1 MRRGSD
7 TRFALIVPTL
17 NEANNIQT
25 LLRRA
30 CDALATIEYDWEI
43 LVVDDSSRDGT
54 DTVVQDYALQQP
66 RVRLI
71 ARRGERGLAGAIT
84 YGWSQTDAELLG
96 VIDADLQ
103 HPPELL
109 PKLMDGISDGIDI
122 VIASRYLRPHSMDG
136 WNPMRKLLSRL
147 SVLASL
153 PVQRRTIR
161 VRDPLS
167 GFFVI
172 RRECILGLDFQK
184 TGFKLLL
191 EVLAKARIKQ
201 VREVPYKFSPRT
213 QDHSK
218 ANWTTGLHYAA
229 LLMKLVH
236 RSRSVENEE

>member
-7 TRFALIVPTL
+7 TRFALIIPTL

-25 LLRRA
+25 VLRRA
-30 CDALATIEYDWEI
+30 CEALATVEYEWEI
-43 LVVDDSSRDGT
+43 LVVDDSSKDGT
-54 DTVVQDYALQQP
+54 GAIVQDYVLQHP

-71 ARRGERGLAGAIT
+71 TRKGERGLAGAIT
-84 YGWSQTDAELLG
+84 HGWSQADADLLG

-109 PKLMDGISDGIDI
+109 PQLIDGISGGADI

-147 SVLASL
+147 SVMASL

-167 GFFVI
+167 GFFVV
-172 RRECILGLDFQK
+172 RRECIAGLDFQK

-191 EVLAKARIKQ
+191 EVLAKARIKE
-201 VREVPYKFSPRT
+201 VREVPYKFSRRM

-218 ANWTTGLHYAA
+218 ADWTTGVHYAA
-229 LLMKLVH
+229 LLMKLAH
-236 RSRSVENEE
+236 RSRREETGE